1 MISLLLI
8 FNNTTLSQQS
18 LIDKKHFCILPWI
31 HLHVSQNGRV
41 SPCCNNNRYLGNVQK
56 NSINKIWNNQPFE
69 ELREQFSKDIPD
81 KRCSHCY
88 NIEASG
94 KKSMRQISNQKYAKE
109 LNRVETNNP
118 EPIYLD
124 IRFSNIC
131 NFKCK
136 TCWHGNSSAW
146 FEEGSKRNA
155 TNERIIKA
163 FTNHFDELLNYLDD
177 VQEIY
182 FAGGEPLIMEEHYQ
196 ILEELEKRKL
206 FDVELRYNTNFSN
219 LNFKDKSILQ
229 IWKQFKKVHVSASI
243 DAAFK
248 LGEDI
253 RDGFHWEEFIN
264 NRQEMLTVCPEVFF
278 EITPTVSSLNISNL
292 PELHQELVNQQ
303 LIDIDSIYLNFL
315 ERPQE
320 FNVQQLPIAQKQ
332 EIQEILKQHIK
343 WLIANEAKTKV
354 ITDFDNLISYM
365 KIN

>member
-1 MISLLLI
+1 MSE
-8 FNNTTLSQQS
+8 QS
-18 LIDKKHFCILPWI
+18 LIENKHFCILPWI

-41 SPCCNNNRYLGNVQK
+41 SPCCNNNRYLGNVQES
-56 NSINKIWNNQPFE
+56 SINEIWKGKAFS
-69 ELREQFSKDIPD
+69 ELREEFLANIPD

-94 KKSMRQISNQKYAKE
+94 KESMRQISNQKYAKE
-109 LNRVETNNP
+109 LNRIENKNP

-146 FEEGSKRNA
+146 YEEGSKRNA
-155 TNERIIKA
+155 SDERIIKA
-163 FTNHFDELLNYLDD
+163 FTNNFEELLNYLDD

-219 LNFKDKSILQ
+219 LNFKDKSILS
-229 IWKQFKKVHVSASI
+229 IWKKFKKVHVSASI
-243 DAAFK
+243 DAAFE
-248 LGEDI
+248 LGEEI
-253 RDGFHWEEFIN
+253 REGFNWYQFIE
-264 NRQEMLTVCPEVFF
+264 NRKQMLEICPKIYFEVA
-278 EITPTVSSLNISNL
+278 PTISTLNIFNL
-292 PELHQELVNQQ
+292 PELHQKLVNLE
-303 LIDIDSIYLNFL
+303 LININNIYLNFL

-320 FNVQQLPIAQKQ
+320 YNLKTLSVKEKEQVEKLVSEHIDWLTVNKAGTTIAEQYK
-332 EIQEILKQHIK
+332 
-343 WLIANEAKTKV
+343 
-354 ITDFDNLISYM
+354 NLLNYLH
-365 KIN
+365 